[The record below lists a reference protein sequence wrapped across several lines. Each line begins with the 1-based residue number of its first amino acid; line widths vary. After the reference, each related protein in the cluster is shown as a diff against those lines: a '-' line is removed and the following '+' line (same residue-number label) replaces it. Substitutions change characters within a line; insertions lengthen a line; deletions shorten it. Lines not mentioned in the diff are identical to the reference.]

1 MAEVVYSEEAIGDL
15 RRVMEFVEGAG
26 AEVAALI
33 VEAVEL
39 LARHPFLGRPVE
51 QGLRELVLSRGRTG
65 YGALYRVVE
74 TEDVVLVLGV
84 RHQRDQRELGWV

>member
-51 QGLRELVLSRGRTG
+51 QGLRELVISRGRTG

-74 TEDVVLVLGV
+74 IEDVVLVLGV
-84 RHQRDQRELGWV
+84 RHQRELGW

>member
-51 QGLRELVLSRGRTG
+51 QGLRELVISRGRTG